1 MNDLQI
7 PSDLQQMFE
16 DSKLD
21 TKMFVGSDIRTL
33 IMRVAQSEQW
43 ASKLSAEL
51 DKGDSWAWIRGKF
64 EKCRTQFK
72 WHTPRADSLAGTRYE
87 VMGWLHVLFAHA
99 DPQVYIDITIE
110 HQKRTDEAE
119 AKLAQ
124 IEQQWETW
132 GIVEIAVRNPN
143 VSEYM
148 NHWEGRATK
157 AEEALSRKEYY
168 DSMRS
173 REIDMAQIPESQKR
187 FVSALLNQ
195 RDDSYRKMEESK
207 QENDKLRG
215 LLAQG
220 KGDCVYCGLPAADI
234 SKCPHGFPGCSRM
247 DDIVNAPETPKDE
260 EIIRLRFLLSKLRD
274 FTVQFVRIEMT
285 NGKLYEMLAEEL
297 DGRKPEPT
305 L

>member
-72 WHTPRADSLAGTRYE
+72 WHTPRADSFAGTRYE

-148 NHWEGRATK
+148 NHWEGRTTK
-157 AEEALSRKEYY
+157 AEA
-168 DSMRS
+168 
-173 REIDMAQIPESQKR
+173 
-187 FVSALLNQ
+187 
-195 RDDSYRKMEESK
+195 
-207 QENDKLRG
+207 ENDKLRG
-215 LLAQG
+215 QVSTLKYALESLRIRFVGLFESYVRKTYHESSNPDNDLNLALF
-220 KGDCVYCGLPAADI
+220 DTDAA
-234 SKCPHGFPGCSRM
+234 
-247 DDIVNAPETPKDE
+247 
-260 EIIRLRFLLSKLRD
+260 
-274 FTVQFVRIEMT
+274 
-285 NGKLYEMLAEEL
+285 LAIFKPQEAT
-297 DGRKPEPT
+297 DGPKPELT

>member
-21 TKMFVGSDIRTL
+21 TTTFVGSDIRTL
-33 IMRVAQSEQW
+33 IVRVAEAESW
-43 ASKLSAEL
+43 ASRLSAEL
-51 DKGDSWAWIRGKF
+51 DKGDSWAWIRSKM

-72 WHTPRADSLAGTRYE
+72 WYTPRTDSLIGTRYE

-99 DPQVYIDITIE
+99 DPKVYIDITME
-110 HQKRTDEAE
+110 QQKKADDAE

-124 IEQQWETW
+124 IEEQWKTW
-132 GIVEIAVRNPN
+132 GIVEIAVRNPS

-148 NHWEGRATK
+148 SHWEGRATK

-215 LLAQG
+215 ILA
-220 KGDCVYCGLPAADI
+220 KSDLDCVYCGLPKKDMGR
-234 SKCPHGFPGCSRM
+234 CYFGFPGCGRA
-247 DDIVNAPETPKDE
+247 DD
-260 EIIRLRFLLSKLRD
+260 L
-274 FTVQFVRIEMT
+274 
-285 NGKLYEMLAEEL
+285 MLEAN
-297 DGRKPEPT
+297 DGTKPEPT